1 MKAMIGLSA
10 MFWLLLVATGF
21 VITRADAHD
30 VATRCGAYSC
40 STIVCNRTG
49 DRCRRYDD
57 DRRDW
62 SDRRRD
68 EDRDGYQDSGYWHY
82 RDGRWRSNC
91 DADNP
96 TCVVRGNRFDHYYD
110 E

>member
-10 MFWLLLVATGF
+10 MFWLLLLAAGFVATQ
-21 VITRADAHD
+21 ANAHD
-30 VATRCGAYSC
+30 VATRCGAHSC
-40 STIVCNRTG
+40 STIACNDTG
-49 DRCRRYDD
+49 NRCRRYDE

-62 SDRRRD
+62 SDRRD
-68 EDRDGYQDSGYWHY
+68 DRYDDSGYWRY

-91 DADNP
+91 DPNNP
-96 TCVVRGNRFDHYYD
+96 TCVVRRFDHYYG